1 MKNLDWR
8 TKTFVIG
15 GAVGAVLGLSAAYIY
30 VNSVEKEGAQ
40 PEIQPGEVVG
50 LGLALLAILRRI
62 ASRHEADRKKKKPL
76 R

>member
-8 TKTFVIG
+8 AKAFVIG

-30 VNSVEKEGAQ
+30 VNSVEKEGAP

-50 LGLALLAILRRI
+50 VGLALLAILRQI
-62 ASRHEADRKKKKPL
+62 ATLHEGDLKKKKPL